1 MGEEIL
7 KKYEA
12 KRLPL
17 YYSFF
22 KRTFDIVA
30 SLIGLIIG
38 IPIVIITCIL
48 VVIESKGNPIFCQ
61 KRVGLNNREFNMYK
75 VRSMRMDAEKNG
87 AQWAEKNDPRVTKV
101 GKFIRKTRI
110 DEIPQLYNVL
120 KGDMTFVG
128 PRPER
133 EIFYKEFEKEISNF
147 RERLKVKPGVTGY
160 AQVHGGY
167 DVTPA
172 EKLELDLYY
181 IEHMSLGMD
190 LKMIFKTVSV
200 IFTGDGAR

>member
-1 MGEEIL
+1 
-7 KKYEA
+7 
-12 KRLPL
+12 
-17 YYSFF
+17 
-22 KRTFDIVA
+22 
-30 SLIGLIIG
+30 
-38 IPIVIITCIL
+38 
-48 VVIESKGNPIFCQ
+48 
-61 KRVGLNNREFNMYK
+61 MYK

-133 EIFYKEFEKEISNF
+133 EVFYKEFEKDISNF

-181 IEHMSLGMD
+181 IEHMSVGMD

>member
-1 MGEEIL
+1 M
-7 KKYEA
+7 
-12 KRLPL
+12 
-17 YYSFF
+17 
-22 KRTFDIVA
+22 
-30 SLIGLIIG
+30 
-38 IPIVIITCIL
+38 
-48 VVIESKGNPIFCQ
+48 
-61 KRVGLNNREFNMYK
+61 
-75 VRSMRMDAEKNG
+75 
-87 AQWAEKNDPRVTKV
+87 
-101 GKFIRKTRI
+101 
-110 DEIPQLYNVL
+110 
-120 KGDMTFVG
+120 G

-133 EIFYKEFEKEISNF
+133 EVFYKEFEKDISNF

-181 IEHMSLGMD
+181 IEHMSVGMD